1 MKRLNLV
8 ISEELYDEVCRIA
21 KEQRTDITGVIRQFI
36 KIGLLV
42 NDPNVKVIIKDENGE
57 REVLFVTE

>member
-8 ISEELYDEVCRIA
+8 IPENLYDEVCRIA
-21 KEQRTDITGVIRQFI
+21 KEQCTDVTGVIRQFI

-42 NDPNVKVIIKDENGE
+42 NEPNVKVMVKDENGE
-57 REVLFVTE
+57 REVVFVTE